1 MTDIIIHYSPLEWWQ
16 MGGPVCGTIIF
27 DEITD
32 DTQTVTCPACL
43 KLLEAIEAE

>member
-1 MTDIIIHYSPLEWWQ
+1 MTDIIIHYSPLEWWR